1 MSLFTSTA
9 FYYSEQIAGGVVPGP
24 PAFYSTSFAN
34 NLMTPFFAINDGGWD
49 STNSKWKQWGSIS
62 GSLPDNVGASSSLAS
77 GSGTITYDNSYKSYV
92 FNNKYIEWTGSTGNG
107 AWIDGTTNNGACGT
121 WGEQLFGLYW
131 QGVIQPG
138 ASLASN
144 YIASAGNSSQTG
156 YYGWDLIWQT
166 GSVIYVGGQL
176 NNSGVAYQKRMTGSF
191 NPGDKYNVMFLFD
204 TNLASIRGANMFYSK
219 VNADGTCSPMSS
231 SGFYDFGSGESLN
244 YATYF
249 YDAAFG
255 NTGARVGKG
264 TLSAGSAGQ
273 INSASLHSF
282 MMFGMG
288 ALGTETSFLRSNGT
302 AASASAGAVP
312 YIEQIFQTAS
322 LQWVTS

>member
-24 PAFYSTSFAN
+24 PAFYSTSFATDM
-34 NLMTPFFAINDGGWD
+34 MTPFFAINDGGWD
-49 STNSKWKQWGSIS
+49 SSAEKWKQWGSIS

-77 GSGTITYDNSYKSYV
+77 GSGAITYDDSYKSYV
-92 FNNKYIEWTGSTGNG
+92 FNNKYIEWTGSAGNG
-107 AWIDGTTNNGACGT
+107 AWIDGTTNNGDT
-121 WGEQLFGLYW
+121 NWGEQYFGLYW

-138 ASLASN
+138 AELVSN
-144 YIASAGNSSQTG
+144 YIASAGNSSQNQ

-166 GSVIYVGGQL
+166 GSVIYVGGTT
-176 NNSGVAYQKRMTGSF
+176 NNTGIAYQHRMTSSF
-191 NPGDKYNVMFLFD
+191 NPGDKYNVMFTFC
-204 TNLASIRGANMFYSK
+204 NNNASFRVANMFYSK

-231 SGFYDFGSGESLN
+231 SGVYDFGGGEALN

-249 YDAAFG
+249 YDSANG

-282 MMFGMG
+282 MMFSFTSVGT
-288 ALGTETSFLRSNGT
+288 LGSFIAADGT